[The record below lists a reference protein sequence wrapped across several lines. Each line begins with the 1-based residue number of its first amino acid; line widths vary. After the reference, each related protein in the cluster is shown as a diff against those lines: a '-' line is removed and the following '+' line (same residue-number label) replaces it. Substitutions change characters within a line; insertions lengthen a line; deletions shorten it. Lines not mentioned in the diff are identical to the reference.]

1 MRSQNVEVRV
11 RLFKK
16 KIGYTKRS
24 VAGNWTEHGAEND
37 QVKTNTLEGGKEG
50 GRDSKMTRRAI

>member
-1 MRSQNVEVRV
+1 VRV

-24 VAGNWTEHGAEND
+24 IAGNWTERGAEND

-50 GRDSKMTRRAI
+50 GWDSKMTRRAI